1 MQRTTTTATLLL
13 TVTVSALAGCVTVQH
28 PPAPGAS
35 GTPAQPSVPRPD
47 GRAGTRVVQ
56 APAQEALERVAPERR
71 AATVVAPTRPAAPP
85 STAPPAR
92 SHRAAPAPAA
102 PHRGRR
108 THQDVRVP
116 DADGI
121 REEVRRT
128 TDVCALGEQYGG
140 WRADS
145 PEAVICGETYGR

>member
-35 GTPAQPSVPRPD
+35 GTPARPSVPRPD

-71 AATVVAPTRPAAPP
+71 AATVATPAAPP
-85 STAPPAR
+85 SPAPPPR
-92 SHRAAPAPAA
+92 PHRAAPAA
-102 PHRGRR
+102 PHHERR
-108 THQDVRVP
+108 THPDVRLP
-116 DADGI
+116 DADAL
-121 REEVRRT
+121 RDQVRRT